1 MLNISELMR
10 SSGSTIVIA
19 VAVSVFVFVVI
30 VLTYTSLSSK
40 PKKPLPRKKR
50 LPVKEEKDES
60 FGKLLFNKD
69 GSLKTTDEDF
79 AELARQVEEA
89 NARKQAQLEGD
100 DAFDY
105 DLIDDEDDDIDLLRE
120 ITKDSVAGK
129 LSSLDDLP
137 VPTSEQM
144 QAFDEEFFEMS
155 KIDDVEDDSLRSK
168 LMSLSPEMKAVV
180 FSNLLDRKDNF

>member
-30 VLTYTSLSSK
+30 VLTWMAFTSKSK
-40 PKKPLPRKKR
+40 KRLPRKKR

-79 AELARQVEEA
+79 ADLARQVEEA
-89 NARKQAQLEGD
+89 NARKQAELEGD

-105 DLIDDEDDDIDLLRE
+105 DLIDEDDDIDLLRE

-129 LSSLDDLP
+129 LSSLEDLP
-137 VPTSEQM
+137 VPTNEQM

-155 KIDDVEDDSLRSK
+155 KIDDIEDDSLRSK